1 MQERDYYAILGIS
14 RDASKD
20 EIKNAYRKL
29 ALRYH
34 PDRNKSLTSG
44 EKFKEISEAYA
55 ILSDDE
61 KKEQYDQYLHS
72 EIDSRYTSQDI
83 FTTVDSK
90 GIYPEYRAEVVYR
103 EAVNA
108 PKPDEPYLFPY
119 AVAIRLIIVF
129 TIMAILYLL
138 YGSRQ
143 ATWGP
148 EELHQPYHILY
159 CLAEVALAAVG
170 VGYMIRSVRKKIR

>member
-1 MQERDYYAILGIS
+1 MQERDYYAILRIS
-14 RDASKD
+14 RNASKG

-34 PDRNKSLTSG
+34 PDRNKSPTAG

-72 EIDSRYTSQDI
+72 EIDSRYTSQNI
-83 FTTVDSK
+83 FRTVDSK
-90 GIYPEYRAEVVYR
+90 GIYPEYRTNVVYR

-108 PKPDEPYLFPY
+108 PRPDEPYLFSY
-119 AVAIRLIIVF
+119 AVAIRLIIV
-129 TIMAILYLL
+129 IALMAILYLL

-143 ATWGP
+143 VVWGP
-148 EELHQPYHILY
+148 EWYHQPYDILY
-159 CLAEVALAAVG
+159 YLAEVALAAVG
-170 VGYMIRSVRKKIR
+170 VGYMVRSVRKKVR